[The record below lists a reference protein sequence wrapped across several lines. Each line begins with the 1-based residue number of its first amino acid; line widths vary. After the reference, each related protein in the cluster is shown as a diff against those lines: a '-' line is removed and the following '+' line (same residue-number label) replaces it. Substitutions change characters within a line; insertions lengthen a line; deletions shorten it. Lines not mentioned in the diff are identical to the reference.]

1 MQIEDAIEIVLS
13 LARDEVIDERD
24 CDDEE
29 MLKGREDALEAIATV
44 EDFFVNVV
52 FDGTDS
58 DGPNAGW
65 VCDEPPE
72 FDVAGGL

>member
-1 MQIEDAIEIVLS
+1 MLLEDAIEIVLS
-13 LARDEVIDERD
+13 LARDEVIDERE
-24 CDDEE
+24 CTEE
-29 MLKGREDALEAIATV
+29 SELSERAKALEAIATV

-65 VCDEPPE
+65 VCDEPAE
-72 FDVAGGL
+72 FDVSGGL